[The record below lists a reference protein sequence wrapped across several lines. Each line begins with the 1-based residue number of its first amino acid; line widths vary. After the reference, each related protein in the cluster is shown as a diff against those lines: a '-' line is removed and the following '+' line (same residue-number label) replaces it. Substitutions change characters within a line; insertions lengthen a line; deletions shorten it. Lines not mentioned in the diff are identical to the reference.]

1 MQKFTLVI
9 VDTTGIQSYI
19 FGSNRLRENVGASHL
34 VHLATKGWLLEDPN
48 SFLPTPNNI
57 DASTDRQIDA
67 STDQQ
72 IKEGTINESKHIEN
86 GDVNAEVLYAGG
98 GNVAIL
104 FKEHNDA
111 IEFSQKMSR
120 KLLIEAP
127 GLDAVLVKRCFEW
140 TSQTDSLASA
150 MDDAQAKMRDKKS
163 NREWS
168 QPVMGLGVTA
178 VCQSTGF
185 DAHYEELEPV
195 DHDDDKAVENRQRVT
210 ISAEIAAK
218 WGQNGAAKE
227 RLKAAFPQLDNVG
240 LKIPN
245 KFDQLGRSEG
255 DYSYLAVIHAD
266 GNGMGQILTD
276 ITEHFQDKGG
286 ADNRAYICKLRRFSK
301 EVDDAGLNSLKAVV
315 EKVSDWNSQ
324 GSDDG
329 GLDPYIVLDDS
340 GQKKYEYLS
349 MRPIVFG
356 GDDVTFVC
364 DGRIALRA
372 AQIYLDAFSKQQIHD
387 VNDKPLPATAAAG
400 ISLVKVRY
408 PFARAYE
415 LSEALC
421 KNAKETFNREVS
433 ALDWHMAQSGLFGSL
448 GEIRRRE
455 YDERVGSDEARDRS
469 LLMRPISLHD
479 YEETRWDTW
488 ENFVAILQSFQDT
501 KKWPRNRVIQLRD
514 ALRQSSPQDKV
525 SVESFVERYSKLP
538 IIDIKQSG
546 YEGTGWDGTRCIYF
560 DAIEMIEQEILE

>member
-1 MQKFTLVI
+1 MQEFTLVI

-19 FGSNRLRENVGASHL
+19 FGSNRLRENVGASQL
-34 VHLATKGWLLEDPN
+34 VHLATKGWLLEDPD
-48 SFLPTPNNI
+48 SFLPTPHNI
-57 DASTDRQIDA
+57 DKSNDPSR
-67 STDQQ
+67 
-72 IKEGTINESKHIEN
+72 KEGSINDSKHVDNVSNHIE
-86 GDVNAEVLYAGG
+86 GGQVNAEVLYAGG

-104 FKEHNDA
+104 FKEPADA
-111 IEFSQKMSR
+111 TEFAQKMSS

-127 GLDAVLVKRCFEW
+127 GLDAVLVKVVFDWE
-140 TSQTDSLASA
+140 SQTDGLAGA
-150 MDDAQAKMRDKKS
+150 MDKAQAKMSAKKS
-163 NREWS
+163 DREWS

-195 DHDDDKAVENRQRVT
+195 DHDDDSAVATRQRVT

-218 WGQNGAAKE
+218 WEQNGPAKE
-227 RLKAAFPQLDNVG
+227 RLKAAFPQLDDAK

-255 DYSYLAVIHAD
+255 DYSYLAVVHAD
-266 GNGMGQILTD
+266 GNGMGQVLTG
-276 ITEHFQDKGG
+276 ITDHFKDKGG
-286 ADNRAYICKLRRFSK
+286 TDNRAYIDKLRRFSK
-301 EVDDAGLNSLKAVV
+301 EVDQAGLNSLEAVV
-315 EKVSDWNSQ
+315 NKVSEWNSL
-324 GSDDG
+324 GGGDG
-329 GLDPYIVLDDS
+329 GLDPYIVWDDS
-340 GQKKYEYLS
+340 KRQKKYEYLS

-372 AQIYLDAFSKQQIHD
+372 AQIYLDAFSEQQIHD
-387 VNDKPLPATAAAG
+387 VDDKLLPATAAAG

-421 KNAKETFNREVS
+421 KNAKEAFNREVS

-455 YDERVGSDEARDRS
+455 YDEQVGDDGNNGRS
-469 LLMRPISLHD
+469 LLMRPISIHD
-479 YEETRWDTW
+479 YKETRWDTW
-488 ENFVAILQSFQDT
+488 ENFVTVLHSFQDT
-501 KKWPRNRVIQLRD
+501 QKWPRNRVLQLRD
-514 ALRQSSPQDKV
+514 ALRQSSPQNKE
-525 SVESFVERYSKLP
+525 SVESFVERYSTLP
-538 IIDIKQSG
+538 AIVIKQSG
-546 YEGTGWDGTRCIYF
+546 YERTGWDGTRCIYF